1 MIAFGTIEITRHVEM
16 VDLDTYNQRMA
27 YGPNPETGG
36 LVRYEASLRAENK
49 RRNFTITLGNAYG
62 ETADDA
68 LGVMH
73 DTLRREGITLLPVE
87 G

>member
-16 VDLDTYNQRMA
+16 
-27 YGPNPETGG
+27 GS
-36 LVRYEASLRAENK
+36 LVRYEATLRAENK

-62 ETADDA
+62 ETADEA

-73 DTLRREGITLLPVE
+73 DMLRREGITLLPIE
-87 G
+87 DQANASASDPLE